1 MNKRTRKTYS
11 FYIVYNSMIRK
22 GVWLFMSSKNR
33 KSCNPCYQPL
43 GSGFSSTCSN
53 SCSQEGCHNDRI
65 ISDAVIHSD
74 SLIIRQDFC
83 VDATVGV
90 APPPDGV
97 TIQQLIENKIFQYAP
112 GELLPTAPLRLMTVI
127 ARNLSNNFVNVAIQ
141 RSAPSGLDIPPVTLA
156 DATATPNSEVA
167 LSAPNANRLIASAE
181 VPSRV
186 RFFITIFFPTDPVS
200 PGDPV

>member
-1 MNKRTRKTYS
+1 
-11 FYIVYNSMIRK
+11 
-22 GVWLFMSSKNR
+22 MSSKNS

-53 SCSQEGCHNDRI
+53 SCPQEGCHNDRI

-74 SLIIRQDFC
+74 LLIIRQDFC

-97 TIQQLIENKIFQYAP
+97 TIQEFIENTIFQYAP
-112 GELLPTAPLRLMTVI
+112 GVDLPTTPLRLMTVI

-141 RSAPSGLDIPPVTLA
+141 RSAPLNTDIPPVTLA
-156 DATATPNSEVA
+156 NATATPNSEIA

-186 RFFITIFFPTDPVS
+186 RFFITIFYPTDPIFPTDPV
-200 PGDPV
+200 

>member
-1 MNKRTRKTYS
+1 
-11 FYIVYNSMIRK
+11 
-22 GVWLFMSSKNR
+22 MSSKNR

-53 SCSQEGCHNDRI
+53 SCPQEGCHNDRI

-74 SLIIRQDFC
+74 LLIIRQDFC

-90 APPPDGV
+90 APPSDGV
-97 TIQQLIENKIFQYAP
+97 TIQQFIENKIFQYAP
-112 GELLPTAPLRLMTVI
+112 GVLLPGDPIRLMTVI

-141 RSAPSGLDIPPVTLA
+141 RSSPPNLDIPPVTLA
-156 DATATPNSEVA
+156 DATATPNSEVV
-167 LSAPNANRLIASAE
+167 LSAPDANRLIASAE

-186 RFFITIFFPTDPVS
+186 RFFITIFLPTDPII
-200 PGDPV
+200 PGDPI

>member
-1 MNKRTRKTYS
+1 
-11 FYIVYNSMIRK
+11 
-22 GVWLFMSSKNR
+22 MSSKSR

-97 TIQQLIENKIFQYAP
+97 TIQQLIENKIFQYAQGKDIP
-112 GELLPTAPLRLMTVI
+112 IPPLRLMTVI

-141 RSAPSGLDIPPVTLA
+141 RAAPSNLDIPPVTLA
-156 DATATPNSEVA
+156 DATATPNSEVV

-186 RFFITIFFPTDPVS
+186 RFFITIFHPTDPIH
-200 PGDPV
+200 PGDPI

>member
-1 MNKRTRKTYS
+1 
-11 FYIVYNSMIRK
+11 
-22 GVWLFMSSKNR
+22 MSSKNR

-53 SCSQEGCHNDRI
+53 SCSQEGCRNDRI

-97 TIQQLIENKIFQYAP
+97 TIQQFIENTIFQFSP
-112 GELLPTAPLRLMTVI
+112 GVGDIPGTPLRLMTVI
-127 ARNLSNNFVNVAIQ
+127 AQNLSNNFVKVAIQ
-141 RSAPSGLDIPPVTLA
+141 RSLPSGLDIPPVTLA

-186 RFFITIFFPTDPVS
+186 RFFITIFLPTDPII
-200 PGDPV
+200 PGDPI